1 MSKYRIRKKL
11 EEGQGRSY
19 IVRLNVGD
27 TCIAPPK
34 NVKHWTM
41 GFDERGAYWT
51 HIVKEK
57 NRNEAVYWV
66 LRWFAN
72 LMHRIKK
79 RPKSIFHKLSHNA
92 DEILEV
98 SDDYNEVVFYPFMKP
113 SDAKNRLLPPDK
125 LDEIIKLGK
134 GKFKKT
140 SDFSKRGC
148 FTQTKEY
155 KNKKHRERLV
165 KVPDVPYVYKNIK
178 TGKYHAHIR
187 VQSRITEGGGAKFLG
202 CERGE
207 GGFYTKVF
215 WKHKRGET
223 VQRPKAKWFA
233 LKNHV
238 LTKAVAEAITIRKGY
253 EKRKTGYK
261 TSEF

>member
-1 MSKYRIRKKL
+1 MSKYRLKKKL
-11 EEGQGRSY
+11 EEGQGKSY

-27 TCIAPPK
+27 TCMAPPR

-41 GFDERGAYWT
+41 SFDERGAYWT
-51 HIVKEK
+51 RIVKES

-66 LRWFAN
+66 LRWFSN
-72 LMHRIKK
+72 LTHRIKK
-79 RPKSIFHKLSHNA
+79 RPKSTFHRLSCHP

-98 SDDYNEVVFYPFMKP
+98 SDDYNEVVYYPSMKP
-113 SDAKNRLLPPDK
+113 SEARNRLLPPDK

-140 SDFSKRGC
+140 SDFSKKGC
-148 FTQTKEY
+148 FTQTREY
-155 KNKKHRERLV
+155 KNEKHRVRMI
-165 KVPDVPYVYKNIK
+165 KVPYVPYVYKNSN
-178 TGKYHAHIR
+178 TGKYHANIR
-187 VQSRITEGGGAKFLG
+187 IQPRVTEGGGAKFLG

-207 GGFYTKVF
+207 GGAYTTVF
-215 WKHKRGET
+215 WKHKRGEV

-238 LTKAVAEAITIRKGY
+238 LTKAVAEAITISRRY

-261 TSEF
+261 ASDF